1 MKIFGREPVYI
12 LAVIAVA
19 LKLAAAYGIGVSDA
33 QQTLINTLLACV
45 VAVVSAIVLK
55 TGAAGAAILQLA
67 QAALALFVGFG
78 LDMSAT
84 EQAGWMSLV
93 SAILAVV
100 SHGQVEA
107 PVSRL
112 PIEQTSPVKPAPPQM
127 VA

>member
-19 LKLAAAYGIGVSDA
+19 LKLAAAYGLDVSDT
-33 QQTLINTLLACV
+33 QQTLINTVLACAV
-45 VAVVSAIVLK
+45 ALASAVVLR
-55 TGAAGAAILQLA
+55 TGAAGAAVLQLA
-67 QAALALFVGFG
+67 QAALALFAGFG

-93 SAILAVV
+93 SAVLAVV

-112 PIEQTSPVKPAPPQM
+112 AIEQSSPVKSAPRA
-127 VA
+127 V